1 MAIVLNGFL
10 GNFDLRGLLITVLV
24 LTFSLSLH
32 EFSHAWMALK
42 MGDSTAADA
51 GRLTLNPLKHLDPI
65 GSLVFLIT
73 RRIGWAKPVP
83 VNPARF
89 DRKRTMRTSL
99 AFVSVAGPLSNV
111 ILAFFSYLLLLIVT
125 TIYLVVSDG
134 NILGF
139 SNLSLTGTIQEF
151 LVMMF
156 YANLTLAVFNLLP
169 VPPLDGFKV
178 LGAALPRRIYYNVL
192 EYERYIGIAF
202 ILLIFFGRGI
212 ITTVI
217 GWIISPLVWLIQTPL
232 DALFGWIWGLVL

>member
-1 MAIVLNGFL
+1 MPLVLTGIF
-10 GNFDLRGLLITVLV
+10 GDFDLRGLLITILV
-24 LTFSLSLH
+24 LTLSLSLH

-51 GRLTLNPLKHLDPI
+51 GRLTLNPVKHLDLI

-83 VNPARF
+83 INPARF
-89 DRKRTMRTSL
+89 DRKRSMRTSL

-111 ILAFFSYLLLLIVT
+111 ILAFLSYLLLLIML
-125 TIYLVVSDG
+125 TIYLVVNDG
-134 NILGF
+134 SF
-139 SNLSLTGTIQEF
+139 SGYTPLSLIGTIQEF
-151 LVMMF
+151 LLLMF

-178 LGAALPRRIYYNVL
+178 VGAALPQRIYYRIL
-192 EYERYIGIAF
+192 EYERYIGLVF

-212 ITTVI
+212 IGTVM
-217 GWIISPLVWLIQTPL
+217 GWIITPLVWLIQTPL
-232 DALFGWIWGLVL
+232 DALFNWIWGLIL